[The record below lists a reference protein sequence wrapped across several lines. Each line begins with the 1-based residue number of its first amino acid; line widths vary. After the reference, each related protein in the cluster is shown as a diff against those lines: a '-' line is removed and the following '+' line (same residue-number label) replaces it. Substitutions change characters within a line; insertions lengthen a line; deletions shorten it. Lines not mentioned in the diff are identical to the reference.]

1 MGQIAFQ
8 NITKSFGAVAAI
20 RDVSV
25 DIAEGEFV
33 VFVGPSGCGK
43 STLLRMLA
51 GLETVTSGQISIGGE
66 TVTDLPP
73 KDRDIAMVF
82 QNYALYPHMSVAENI
97 GFPLRIERLSKTEQ
111 QTRVASTAALL
122 GLENLLDRHPRELSG
137 GQRQRV
143 AMGRAIVR
151 HPQTFLFDEPLS
163 NLDAALRVQMRKEI
177 KLLHDRLN
185 ATMIYVT
192 HDQIE
197 AMTMADKIAVL
208 RDGRVEQIARPL
220 EIYHRPANSFVA
232 SFIGSPP
239 INLIDCMVRDGRLVT
254 RKGGVTLTPLPPES
268 AAEED
273 RLTLG
278 IRPED
283 LVLRGKTDAE
293 LIGQV
298 SYLEATGQ
306 VTVVSVEL
314 NLGTL
319 TVLQYENAELSVGD
333 EVGVL
338 LSQEKVH
345 LFGPDGTRM

>member
-1 MGQIAFQ
+1 MSQIAFQ
-8 NITKSFGAVAAI
+8 NITRSFGAVAAI
-20 RDVSV
+20 RDVSI

-111 QTRVASTAALL
+111 QTRVARTAALL
-122 GLENLLDRHPRELSG
+122 GLEDLLDRHPRELSG

-143 AMGRAIVR
+143 AMGRAIVLR
-151 HPQTFLFDEPLS
+151 PQAFLFDEPLS

-177 KLLHDRLN
+177 KLLHARLN

-254 RKGGVTLTPLPPES
+254 RKGGVALTPLPPES

-338 LSQEKVH
+338 LSQEKLH